1 MDQGRASK
9 FWYYKHHTPAPEM
22 RYFVPFFLRPGTY
35 KADKQLHKKIT
46 WPMKFGSPDWSL
58 VPMPAKRMLKMEV
71 QKVRT
76 GIRGC
81 YSWLNASDKG
91 WLLHCIC
98 TKFCHPFLTGLLGMW
113 LSRHKKQSDFLSENA
128 VLQKQSP
135 SKKPL
140 LLRNLLWKFPS
151 RKWENQGTVFPM

>member
-1 MDQGRASK
+1 MDRGRAGK
-9 FWYYKHHTPAPEM
+9 FRYYKHHTPAPEM
-22 RYFVPFFLRPGTY
+22 RYFVPAFFRPGTY
-35 KADKQLHKKIT
+35 EADKQLHKKIT

-91 WLLHCIC
+91 NCMITSTHLHYV
-98 TKFCHPFLTGLLGMW
+98 
-113 LSRHKKQSDFLSENA
+113 LSS
-128 VLQKQSP
+128 
-135 SKKPL
+135 
-140 LLRNLLWKFPS
+140 FPH
-151 RKWENQGTVFPM
+151 